1 MLALLLAAVLSCAAQ
16 EAPAAQEARPDEAA
30 LLEEYRQLDAEFGER
45 ERAWFDEVPKAED
58 GSLRPTAEQ
67 WAAFPQNSYAPRF
80 LELGRRAGATEAGV
94 RALLKALQYPSALP
108 RAPGAPTPTL
118 EVGELLVERF
128 PDSPILAR
136 AMYRLGGLRWQAGS
150 DAAEALLRSLLE
162 RSTSDAVKSGATFEL
177 AQVLMEPVYPP
188 DIGSSSS
195 PVPRAD
201 TAPARALLES
211 LQRDWPDSDAAQ
223 QAKGFLFELDHLQVG
238 MVAPDVEATD
248 QDGVAFKL
256 SDYRG
261 KVVLLVF
268 WGFW

>member
-1 MLALLLAAVLSCAAQ
+1 M
-16 EAPAAQEARPDEAA
+16 D
-30 LLEEYRQLDAEFGER
+30 EYRKLEAEFSER
-45 ERAWFDEVPKAED
+45 ERAWFESVDKAED
-58 GSLRPTAEQ
+58 GSFRPTAEQ
-67 WAAFPQNSYAPRF
+67 WATFPQNLYGPRF
-80 LELGRRAGATEAGV
+80 LELGRRAGATEAGA
-94 RALLKALQYPSALP
+94 RALLKALQYPNALE
-108 RAPGAPTPTL
+108 RAPGAPPPTL

-136 AMYRLGGLRWQAGS
+136 SMYRLGGLRWQAGS
-150 DAAEALLRSLLE
+150 DAAEALLRRLLE
-162 RSTSDAVKSGATFEL
+162 RSTNADVKSAATFEL
-177 AQVLMEPVYPP
+177 AQVLMEPLYPP
-188 DIGSSSS
+188 DTVSST
-195 PVPRAD
+195 VATPRAD

-211 LQRDWPDSDAAQ
+211 LQRDWPASDAAA